1 MVLLQILAR
10 SCGPANRKPSV
21 AGRSMP
27 AMLSR
32 TVRICL
38 AISVT
43 LASSSRQAAL
53 DESLNGISVS
63 MVQVRAV
70 LDSRRKN
77 RSVET
82 HWPYWYLVGAN
93 HKTGTGLLRSLV
105 GRVFL
110 VLGATYSCQVS
121 PPAGPWGQLTTD
133 GIHNCSDSPDAHIRF
148 AKDIAPND
156 LTTVRH
162 LAASAGGEMRAVM
175 TIRDPAAMLA
185 SAYCYHHRGMEYG
198 LQPAPNRKPWPWPGI
213 MSMGPAE
220 GMEALSDGMFGV
232 IESMTEAA
240 EIADVSDT
248 LVLRFEDI
256 TRSSEDFDR
265 STAAIVD
272 FFFQDFFLQGV
283 LPAELR
289 SQMLLEAQAAD
300 LHRTSADEGAP
311 GEAPHSNDKDCEET
325 AMTILPSLSGVYAQ
339 IQDAEAMLTS
349 SLCLHTSVTA

>member
-1 MVLLQILAR
+1 
-10 SCGPANRKPSV
+10 
-21 AGRSMP
+21 
-27 AMLSR
+27 MLSR
-32 TVRICL
+32 TVRFFL
-38 AISVT
+38 AISST
-43 LASSSRQAAL
+43 LASSSCPAAP
-53 DESLNGISVS
+53 DESLDGISVN
-63 MVQVRAV
+63 MVQVRAETV

-82 HWPYWYLVGAN
+82 HWPYWYLVGSN

-133 GIHNCSDSPDAHIRF
+133 GIHNCSDSQDAHIRF
-148 AKDIAPND
+148 AKDVTAND
-156 LTTVRH
+156 LRTLRH

-198 LQPAPNRKPWPWPGI
+198 LQPAPDRKPWPWPGI

-232 IESMTEAA
+232 IENMAEAA
-240 EIADVSDT
+240 EIADVNDT

-283 LPAELR
+283 IPAELR
-289 SQMLLEAQAAD
+289 SQMLLEAQEAD
-300 LHRTSADEGAP
+300 LHRTSVDEGAP
-311 GEAPHSNDKDCEET
+311 GEATHSNDEDCEEA
-325 AMTILPSLSGVYAQ
+325 AMTTLPALSAVYAQ
-339 IQDAEAMLTS
+339 IQDTEAMLTS
-349 SLCLHTSVTA
+349 LPACMTP